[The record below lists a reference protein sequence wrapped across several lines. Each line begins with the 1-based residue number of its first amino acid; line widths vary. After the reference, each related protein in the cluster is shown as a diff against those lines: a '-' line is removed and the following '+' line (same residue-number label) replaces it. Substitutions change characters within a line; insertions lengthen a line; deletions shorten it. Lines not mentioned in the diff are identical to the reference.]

1 MQVYKE
7 AAGKKFVLVQ
17 PKVQCKKERA
27 LQKNKI
33 GLQRVSVCVCGCPRD
48 FLILRKHTHTH
59 RGNIF
64 CQQ

>member
-33 GLQRVSVCVCGCPRD
+33 GYKAMASACQCVRVWVS
-48 FLILRKHTHTH
+48 
-59 RGNIF
+59 
-64 CQQ
+64 